1 MHASKSTVTTLNI
14 TNGDCAA
21 DTLRHVVEGQV
32 ETAKDV
38 LHEGPCPPL
47 EGDAWHEVRA
57 RFLSGDD
64 TARFQAIKAG
74 LAQADETIAVACR
87 RDDGIVLWFEHDL
100 FDQLAIIRVLDLIAR
115 TQLDARK
122 GGADWSMV
130 CIESFPGI
138 DRFIGLG
145 QLTASQLATL
155 VGTGVPVIAGHLELA
170 REAWRAFRAPDPT
183 ALVYLARQ
191 LDAARVASSE
201 GAPVLPFL
209 GDALLRF
216 LAEYP
221 SAANGLSRTEQLA
234 LQVLTAGPS
243 PAGALFAATQSE
255 EERPFMGDSTF
266 FDILQRLATARVPL
280 VSIATAADDPGV
292 RSRPVTITA
301 AGRDVLACRADHLRL
316 NGIDIWR
323 GGVHLA
329 GSDGSPWRWDARSE
343 TLVS

>member
-1 MHASKSTVTTLNI
+1 MHATKSTVTTLNI

-21 DTLRHVVEGQV
+21 DTLRHVVDGRI

-38 LHEGPCPPL
+38 LHEGPCPML

-57 RFLSGDD
+57 RFLSGDEP
-64 TARFQAIKAG
+64 ARYLAIKAG
-74 LAQADETIAVACR
+74 LGRADETMAEACR
-87 RDDGIVLWFEHDL
+87 RGDGIVLWFEHDL

-115 TQLDARK
+115 VQP
-122 GGADWSMV
+122 GGSTRGDWSMV
-130 CIESFPGI
+130 CIGSFPGI

-145 QLTASQLATL
+145 QLTTNQLATL
-155 VGTGVPVIAGHLELA
+155 VGTGVPVITGHLDLA
-170 REAWRAFRAPDPT
+170 RDAWRAFREPDPA
-183 ALVYLARQ
+183 ALVDLARQ
-191 LDAARVASSE
+191 LDAVRIASSE

-234 LQVLTAGPS
+234 LQVLLAGPS

-266 FDILQRLATARVPL
+266 FDILQRLAMARVPL
-280 VSIATAADDPGV
+280 VSIDPGAGDPAF
-292 RSRPVTITA
+292 RSRVVTITG
-301 AGRDVLACRADHLRL
+301 AGRDVLAGRADHVRL
-316 NGIDIWR
+316 NGIDVWR
-323 GGVHLA
+323 GGVHLT
-329 GSDGSPWRWDARSE
+329 GPDGSPWRWDARSE